1 MTSKVL
7 FSILLLASALY
18 ASAQQP
24 ALQAATQPAA
34 QLGPQPGDIEG
45 PYRGPRTASLPNQA
59 RGRQIDLQ
67 SGAQLASQLTPQPAS
82 QPLPSA
88 AYPLASQ
95 AAPQLSPQQASQA
108 DAHSA
113 QSSVQAPPAGSDW
126 KLVEA
131 LPAGAILYLNAKGGH
146 KRCKVE
152 SVTADALTC
161 TGRNAVY
168 PRTDIWSIKIG
179 HRMRSA
185 LEAAIPGFVIAA
197 AGGISFAAENCSN
210 QQFFSFCGVGPAAA
224 VAGGAAIAIIG
235 AGIGA
240 LTDFSKSTIYTAP

>member
-7 FSILLLASALY
+7 FSILLPALALY

-34 QLGPQPGDIEG
+34 QLGIQPGDMEN
-45 PYRGPRTASLPNQA
+45 PYRGPRTSSLPNQA

-161 TGRNAVY
+161 AGRNAVY
-168 PRTDIWSIKIG
+168 PRADIWSIKIG

-185 LEAAIPGFVIAA
+185 LEAAIPGFALM
-197 AGGISFAAENCSN
+197 AGGGIGLAADNCSHSGE
-210 QQFFSFCGVGPAAA
+210 FLCGLGPAAA

-240 LTDFSKSTIYTAP
+240 LTNFSKSTIYTAP